1 MNNWNDDK
9 WSTYITS
16 ITISGAMIGA
26 LFSGNF
32 TKYGKK
38 RMI

>member
-1 MNNWNDDK
+1 MNGWTDDK

-16 ITISGAMIGA
+16 ITIAGAMLGS
-26 LFSGNF
+26 LLSGKF